1 MKKLIVFILVGILVG
16 CSTSPVSREEAENI
30 SDDRIYASFYKY
42 SSPGTNKAKV
52 IIVRDSGLLGGGLS
66 VGFYVNGELISH
78 IERGEFLELYLDEG
92 ENILGVLPEVIIS
105 SNPDSSD
112 LVEQVL
118 KVKSGNNYPFRIS
131 INSGNGLI
139 LQRTSQLWTSI
150 FVLV

>member
-1 MKKLIVFILVGILVG
+1 M
-16 CSTSPVSREEAENI
+16 
-30 SDDRIYASFYKY
+30 
-42 SSPGTNKAKV
+42 
-52 IIVRDSGLLGGGLS
+52 RDSGLLGGGLS

-92 ENILGVLPEVIIS
+92 ENILGVLPEIIIS

-139 LQRTSQLWTSI
+139 LQRTTQL
-150 FVLV
+150 

>member
-1 MKKLIVFILVGILVG
+1 MKVLIVLILTGILLG

-42 SSPGTNKAKV
+42 SLPGANKAKV
-52 IIVRDSGLLGGGLS
+52 IVVRDAGFLGGGIS

-78 IERGEFLELYLDEG
+78 LDRGEYLELYLDEG
-92 ENILGVLPEVIIS
+92 ETILGVLPEVIIS
-105 SNPDSSD
+105 SNPDTSD

-139 LQRTSQLWTSI
+139 LQRTSQL
-150 FVLV
+150 